1 MYSVLLGWSAS
12 VTQALHQTEIQPG
25 AFLKGNSDFPY
36 VGYSLKDNLLCGG
49 KGSHT
54 VTALK
59 QTWVQSVIISL
70 LAGHLP
76 DEVHLQIELTGR
88 N

>member
-1 MYSVLLGWSAS
+1 MYSVLIGRSAS
-12 VTQALHQTEIQPG
+12 ITQAPDQAEIQHG

-36 VGYSLKDNLLCGG
+36 VGYSFKDHLLCGG

-54 VTALK
+54 ATALK

-70 LAGHLP
+70 LAGHHS
-76 DEVHLQIELTGR
+76 DEAHL
-88 N
+88 